1 MSVIFIDVDNL
12 KTINDNFGHDA
23 GDFVLRK
30 IADIIRNSIRE
41 SDILIRVGGDEFVLG
56 LPSARK
62 EDAQMIIKRI
72 KGALNN
78 IKIDED
84 VRVDLSYGICEY
96 SDFEKDL
103 DIEDLIKA
111 ADNEMYQMK
120 KSKEK
125 GM

>member
-1 MSVIFIDVDNL
+1 
-12 KTINDNFGHDA
+12 
-23 GDFVLRK
+23 
-30 IADIIRNSIRE
+30 
-41 SDILIRVGGDEFVLG
+41 
-56 LPSARK
+56 
-62 EDAQMIIKRI
+62 MIIKRI

-120 KSKEK
+120 KEQR
-125 GM
+125 